1 MNLIVTFFRELFKVN
16 FFSYNH
22 SCYLEELDPDQATQI
37 NADTDPKACKK
48 HKKYWHLFTFGDV
61 TYRNP
66 GDPAESGD
74 GRGGRA
80 QPGVHQVQQAPEHGP
95 QAVPGED
102 TVRPA

>member
-1 MNLIVTFFRELFKVN
+1 M
-16 FFSYNH
+16 
-22 SCYLEELDPDQATQI
+22 
-37 NADTDPKACKK
+37 
-48 HKKYWHLFTFGDV
+48 

-66 GDPAESGD
+66 GDPAEGGD

-102 TVRPA
+102 TVRPAA